1 VVPTALGFDPR
12 LQLLH
17 EEDAVES
24 LYRSLVAETGG
35 IFNIAADGV
44 VFLSQAVRMM
54 GRVPLPL
61 LLPAAQ
67 PTAALLRRLRVID
80 FPVDQ
85 LKLIVYGRVV
95 STQRARE
102 RLGFGPRFTTAAAL
116 EDLRANRDQAPL
128 AEPEARPSW
137 ERELFEFIKKKASE
151 QRVNV

>member
-1 VVPTALGFDPR
+1 

-24 LYRSLVAETGG
+24 LYRALLGEGSG

-44 VFLSQAVRMM
+44 VFLSQAVRLM

-61 LLPAAQ
+61 LLPAAK
-67 PTAALLRRLRVID
+67 PTAALLRRMRVVD

-95 STQRARE
+95 STRRARE
-102 RLGFGPRFTTAAAL
+102 RLGFAPRFSTLAAL

-128 AEPEARPSW
+128 AEPEARPTW
-137 ERELFEFIKKKASE
+137 ERELFDFIKSKASD
-151 QRVNV
+151 QRAKV